1 MDDLIIE
8 DNYNKWLENLNNLSE
23 KELVSLN
30 WKNIF
35 QKFRNLLSSRLPDFE
50 TRINIFNFILK
61 IITKDFVTSDSE
73 IKSYFNDIIP
83 ILILY
88 TTKIILIY
96 VNLYNIYL
104 NKIYFGFHKVIILQ
118 MYNWQ
123 NNLMIKLFHCIFII
137 LFLLYIY
144 TFLIIK
150 LKILNF
156 QIYHHINLFLLFYFY
171 YCYFLYY

>member
-1 MDDLIIE
+1 MDNLIIE

-83 ILILY
+83 IIILY
-88 TTKIILIY
+88 TTNPNVK
-96 VNLYNIYL
+96 NI
-104 NKIYFGFHKVIILQ
+104 F
-118 MYNWQ
+118 
-123 NNLMIKLFHCIFII
+123 
-137 LFLLYIY
+137 
-144 TFLIIK
+144 
-150 LKILNF
+150 
-156 QIYHHINLFLLFYFY
+156 
-171 YCYFLYY
+171 

>member
-1 MDDLIIE
+1 MNDLIIE
-8 DNYNKWLENLNNLSE
+8 DNYNKWLENLYNLSE

-35 QKFRNLLSSRLPDFE
+35 QKFRKLLSSRLPDFE

-88 TTKIILIY
+88 TTNPNVK
-96 VNLYNIYL
+96 NI
-104 NKIYFGFHKVIILQ
+104 F
-118 MYNWQ
+118 
-123 NNLMIKLFHCIFII
+123 
-137 LFLLYIY
+137 
-144 TFLIIK
+144 
-150 LKILNF
+150 
-156 QIYHHINLFLLFYFY
+156 
-171 YCYFLYY
+171 